1 MNRILGWLFPR
12 WIPSNE
18 LRRAALRRIRLAPL
32 VMVLVL
38 TGLAAHADE
47 LPSKPEPRTADR
59 EFWIATSAMTAA
71 WTMDTISTHQSSVAH
86 PTYHETGYLFTGS
99 RSTPKI
105 MGAWAIVDVG
115 AVVLAYEWKRHV
127 KNKYLHPLWRVPMGQ
142 RIFAHTDAAIGN
154 WTN

>member
-38 TGLAAHADE
+38 TGIAARADE

-59 EFWIATSAMTAA
+59 QFIIEAAAMGTA
-71 WTMDTISTHQSSVAH
+71 WTMDTISTHQSNVAH
-86 PTYHETGYLFTGS
+86 PNFYEVGYLCYGS
-99 RSTPKI
+99 RNTPKI
-105 MGAWAIVDVG
+105 MAAWAGVDLGVI
-115 AVVLAYEWKRHV
+115 AISYTWKRYVH
-127 KNKYLHPLWRVPMGQ
+127 NKYLAPLWRVPMAISTLG
-142 RIFAHTDAAIGN
+142 HTHAAIGN
-154 WTN
+154 WRN